1 MLPRHHRLYRHF
13 SIRQRLYAAALFGLA
28 VALLLPP
35 SLMAQPVTRALI
47 GWNAGAVLYLALCM
61 VMMSAATMNSM
72 KTRARMQGEKR
83 YVVIALVFCSA
94 LAMLGTIAAEL
105 SAASNLHGAEKTGH
119 VLLAAL
125 TVFTTWLV
133 IQVIFA
139 INYAHAYYL
148 VEADGPKGLLFP
160 DGKDINPG
168 YFDFFYASCIIGTSA
183 QTADVSF
190 NTTAARRIA
199 LAHSVLAF
207 FFNTI
212 LLALTINVAAALL

>member
-1 MLPRHHRLYRHF
+1 MPPRRHRLYRHF

-28 VALLLPP
+28 VALLLPRG
-35 SLMAQPVTRALI
+35 LIAQPVARALI
-47 GWNAGAVLYLALCM
+47 GWNAGAALYLALCA
-61 VMMSAATMNSM
+61 VMMSAATTHSM
-72 KTRARMQGEKR
+72 QTRARLQGERR
-83 YVVIALVFCSA
+83 YVVVALVFCSA
-94 LAMLGTIAAEL
+94 LAMLGAIAAEL
-105 SAASNLHGAEKTGH
+105 STASALHGAEKTGH
-119 VLLAAL
+119 ILLAAL

-139 INYAHAYYL
+139 INYAHTYYL
-148 VEADGPKGLLFP
+148 AQGSGPKGLLFP
-160 DGKDINPG
+160 EGPDARPG

-183 QTADVSF
+183 QTEDVSF
-190 NTTAARRIA
+190 NTPAARRMA